1 MQSVQTT
8 DNGQMQHPNFLPYT
22 ISWTL
27 DAERFLLKKNQ
38 FVAITIDAQTHQHY
52 PSSIFPYKRQILL
65 PERIKFLLK
74 CNALWVYR
82 QVSVAPQCTHTQND
96 LFILAWCCIHYSLK
110 TQKTLNWWTQSFV
123 HSSVQLLR
131 KSWMRAALSSSCFQ
145 STGSCWNTISSQ
157 LTSFTAR
164 MWWKLHTKKEEVL

>member
-1 MQSVQTT
+1 MGKCGTQISSINYFLNSGCWAFASKEEPICCNHYWCSVSSTLSIEHLPLQKTNTASRKNKVSPEVQHFVGVQTSFR
-8 DNGQMQHPNFLPYT
+8 GP
-22 ISWTL
+22 
-27 DAERFLLKKNQ
+27 
-38 FVAITIDAQTHQHY
+38 
-52 PSSIFPYKRQILL
+52 PS
-65 PERIKFLLK
+65 
-74 CNALWVYR
+74 A
-82 QVSVAPQCTHTQND
+82 HTQND

-145 STGSCWNTISSQ
+145 STGSCWKTISSQ